1 MLVDRLEGV
10 LEVELR
16 DLAAESNAGDTRE
29 VIVQSRPDTGVHDFL
44 PQVVRHV
51 EVPHRVQVPGRTCRV
66 EAVNIEVDVAGP

>member
-1 MLVDRLEGV
+1 VAERLKGV
-10 LEVELR
+10 PEVEVC

-51 EVPHRVQVPGRTCRV
+51 EVAYRV
-66 EAVNIEVDVAGP
+66 